1 MTTTE
6 YTDAQATDEA
16 VLLLVRKLR
25 RTYQDVYAEIIAK
38 LPQGAQ
44 DALML
49 ADQRADKLRMDG
61 VTREYRNIWASEDGS
76 DDE

>member
-25 RTYQDVYAEIIAK
+25 RTHQDVYAEIIAK

-61 VTREYRNIWASEDGS
+61 VTREYRNIWAGEDDS